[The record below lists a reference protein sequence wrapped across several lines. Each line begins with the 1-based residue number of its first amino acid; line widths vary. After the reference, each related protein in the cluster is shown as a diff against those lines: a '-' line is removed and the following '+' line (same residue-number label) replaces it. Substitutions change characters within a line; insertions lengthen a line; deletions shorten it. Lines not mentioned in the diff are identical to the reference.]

1 MTIFDYISDI
11 LFTKKKNLLNT
22 VDEESEF
29 TPFLV
34 NRWLSMYSTS
44 VAQDCNIINKYLS
57 IFDSKKELYSLFH
70 AVFLKHPSRKINYF
84 KRTKSEK
91 TEDDGLVQRIAAS
104 KELSQREIKE
114 YLNTLNCEPTQL
126 K

>member
-91 TEDDGLVQRIAAS
+91 TEDNGLVQRIAAS

>member
-70 AVFLKHPSRKINYF
+70 AVFFKHPSRKINYF

-114 YLNTLNCEPTQL
+114 YLNTLNCDPTQL

>member
-11 LFTKKKNLLNT
+11 LFTKKKNLLNA

-57 IFDSKKELYSLFH
+57 IFDSKKDLYSLFH
-70 AVFLKHPSRKINYF
+70 AVFMKCPSRKINYF
-84 KRTKSEK
+84 KRAKSEK
-91 TEDDGLVQRIAAS
+91 TEDDVMVQKIAAS
-104 KELSQREIKE
+104 KELSQREIKD
-114 YLNTLNCEPTQL
+114 YLNTLNCETAQL

>member
-34 NRWLSMYSTS
+34 NRWLSMYSAG

-57 IFDSKKELYSLFH
+57 ILDSKKDLYSLFH
-70 AVFLKHPSRKINYF
+70 AVFIKQPSRKINYF

-91 TEDDGLVQRIAAS
+91 TEDDELIQRIATS

>member
-57 IFDSKKELYSLFH
+57 IFESKKDLYSLFH
-70 AVFLKHPSRKINYF
+70 AVFTKHPSRKINYF
-84 KRTKSEK
+84 KRKKSEK
-91 TEDDGLVQRIAAS
+91 TEDDELVQRIAAS